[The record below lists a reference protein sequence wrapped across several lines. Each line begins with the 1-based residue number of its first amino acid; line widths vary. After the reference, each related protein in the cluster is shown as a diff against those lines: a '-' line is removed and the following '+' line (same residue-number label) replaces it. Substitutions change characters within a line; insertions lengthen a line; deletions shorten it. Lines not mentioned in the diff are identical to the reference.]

1 MGKTYVPT
9 LRITARHSMLYM
21 SRWQTLIEES
31 LTAPQIEAF
40 RDCLSCLIT
49 LIGLLGAEPID
60 E

>member
-1 MGKTYVPT
+1 MGKTYLPT
-9 LRITARHSMLYM
+9 LRITARATMLYM

-40 RDCLSCLIT
+40 RECLSCLIN
-49 LIGLLGAEPID
+49 LLGLLGAEPID